1 MKRIVNSMNFL
12 RSLFRKSTRHAEGPG
27 WTARHIGHFR
37 ASHAEP
43 ALTDEERLITDRF
56 HDIYYSKL
64 DAGRGLHTIV
74 LSWMGHEMLKCP
86 LDLWLYQ
93 ELLWSISQT

>member
-1 MKRIVNSMNFL
+1 MNLL
-12 RSLFRKSTRHAEGPG
+12 RNLFRHHKGAQ
-27 WTARHIGHFR
+27 WAAANIGHFR

-43 ALTDEERLITDRF
+43 KLTDEERLITDRF
-56 HDIYYSKL
+56 HDIHYSKL